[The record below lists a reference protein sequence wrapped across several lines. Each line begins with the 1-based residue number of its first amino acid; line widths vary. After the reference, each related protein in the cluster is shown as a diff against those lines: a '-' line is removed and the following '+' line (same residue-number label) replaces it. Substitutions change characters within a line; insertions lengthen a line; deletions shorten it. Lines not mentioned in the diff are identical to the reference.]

1 MNEIVNSILVAGDK
15 FINEIHLGQ
24 PGFTYRAYGKNKLKK
39 KKKTGDS
46 RYIYLGYYNCLWRF

>member
-24 PGFTYRAYGKNKLKK
+24 LDLHIELMERI
-39 KKKTGDS
+39 S
-46 RYIYLGYYNCLWRF
+46 

>member
-24 PGFTYRAYGKNKLKK
+24 PGFTYRAYGNSKLK

>member
-39 KKKTGDS
+39 KKNRRFT
-46 RYIYLGYYNCLWRF
+46 IYLFGVL